1 MKLPAIQFYPG
12 DWHKDQGVQSL
23 SLMEKGAWFELLL
36 MMHDSDERGVLLV
49 NGQPM
54 PDAVIARRLGLDLE
68 AAAQILATLLYYGV
82 ASRRQDDKAFY
93 CRRMVNDESLRQVRA
108 KGGQEGAAHG
118 IKGKEHGAKGGRPKK
133 ITGDIDAPA
142 RGVNKPPLNP
152 PPSFT
157 SSTSITK
164 DNTLGGVGDSDRSAI
179 ASLSPSTDDGER
191 VKACKT
197 VDELEVVW
205 NSCPKRHGETGFVAL
220 VKAKKKE
227 LEGGAGE
234 KPAPMPKLPAK
245 PVKDSITDPDLAF
258 EVFWKAYGKTAGS
271 KKKANGYWAKLP
283 GDVRRYILAG
293 LPGFIAS
300 LRERQFQPH
309 ATTFLNEERWNNESY
324 TVPDKPIAPLKTS
337 GTRPVS
343 GVAPTGTFIPDIQQR
358 FREQAAKVY
367 R

>member
-164 DNTLGGVGDSDRSAI
+164 DNTLGGVGDSSRSAV
-179 ASLSPSTDDGER
+179 ASLSPSTNDGER
-191 VKACKT
+191 VKTCKT
-197 VDELEVVW
+197 VDELTAVW
-205 NSCPKRHGETGFVAL
+205 NECPHRHNETGFKQLFTARKL
-220 VKAKKKE
+220 EILAPTAGTIAKQIS
-227 LEGGAGE
+227 
-234 KPAPMPKLPAK
+234 KPI
-245 PVKDSITDPDLAF
+245 KDPIADPTLTF

-358 FREQAAKVY
+358 YREQAAKVY